1 MTVLGLDAERFPLGW
16 FGPRGNASVLLAVI
30 LVSQYSQLPGSGT
43 VFVIVTVTV
52 LLSVILHGVTAAPLT
67 KRYARLRR

>member
-1 MTVLGLDAERFPLGW
+1 MTGAGMRPATVAYLGW
-16 FGPRGNASVLLAVI
+16 FGPRGLASVLLAVI
-30 LVSQYSQLPGSGT
+30 LVSQYQLPGAGT

>member
-1 MTVLGLDAERFPLGW
+1 
-16 FGPRGNASVLLAVI
+16 
-30 LVSQYSQLPGSGT
+30 
-43 VFVIVTVTV
+43 V